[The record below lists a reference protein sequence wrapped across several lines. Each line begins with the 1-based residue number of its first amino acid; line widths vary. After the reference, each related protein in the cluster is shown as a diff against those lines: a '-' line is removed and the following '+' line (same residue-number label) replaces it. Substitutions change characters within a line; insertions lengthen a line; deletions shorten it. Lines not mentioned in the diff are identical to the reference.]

1 MKHIVLNQ
9 KAVYIINHQYNTMC
23 FEHEIPNRL
32 KSKSKDKVSEDAELQ
47 PKLEKIE
54 EQPIVSKS

>member
-1 MKHIVLNQ
+1 
-9 KAVYIINHQYNTMC
+9 MC

-47 PKLEKIE
+47 PELEKIE